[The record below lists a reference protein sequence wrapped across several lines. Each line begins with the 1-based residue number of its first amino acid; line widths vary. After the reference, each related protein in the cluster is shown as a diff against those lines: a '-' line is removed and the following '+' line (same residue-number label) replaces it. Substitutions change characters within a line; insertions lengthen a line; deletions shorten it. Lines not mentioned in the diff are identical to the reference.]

1 MIEFSCP
8 KCRTVLETSP
18 QQAGKVIKC
27 PECGTGL
34 KVPMP
39 KKAPTAQETG
49 IKQSPGKAIPPA
61 GAKPQ
66 RPDKRPSGSRRT
78 AKEESARGPSP
89 ALLIASVVG
98 GVAVL
103 AIIGV
108 VLVLVL
114 RSASKDSTETK
125 SASAPSS
132 SNPPVAVKG
141 PAVNNSTP
149 NLLTQTKKDQAA
161 NKDDPGPPDVTSS
174 MDTKDIYRRTLQSV
188 VWIVVMTP
196 NGFPVMGSGSLVDR
210 PNRIVLTNFH
220 VIYFDVT
227 FHTKTLVFFPMYE
240 KDKLVTEKERYMRR
254 RDEDGIPGTVV
265 ATDLQHDLA
274 LVQLSR
280 VPDDVKA
287 IPLADT
293 SVSSLET
300 VYSVGSPGAS
310 NALWGSTSG
319 TVRQVHHNK
328 WPVMLAGQIFEL
340 DSQVVEATNPVN
352 PGDSGGPLINDRAEL
367 VGVAESISRVAQ
379 NMSIFIDVSEARNFI
394 ETSFQKKGWQW
405 TRGEAAVNNHAGV
418 PDLVRYLDSPNKDF
432 RTKAIANL
440 GKIGSGARLAVPDLI
455 QVLKKE
461 ADGGVRRQAVEALNK
476 IGVPEK
482 KDLQLLTAGLS
493 DTNSDVRGYAATA
506 LGKLGR
512 EGRIY
517 IADLLK
523 AKKDTDS
530 SVRQAVIRS
539 LGQVGR
545 IDKEIV
551 MDALKE
557 GLKDN
562 DKDVRVAAAESIVL
576 LGPSAQDIPVL
587 KDCLKHPDS
596 EVQIAGARALWGL
609 GPEAKDAVAPLMEA
623 LNSSKD
629 DQVRGAIV
637 TTLGQIGAASKSAVP
652 AILETMKVKE
662 IRPKA
667 ILALA
672 KIGPEA
678 KEAVPVLTANLE
690 DRDSRIMAIKALG
703 EIGKEAK
710 VAVTKMTQLLAER
723 DKDLRLTILT
733 ALKEM
738 GPAAKEAVPAIGN
751 CLDFKDKEV
760 SLQAL
765 EVLGGLGPDA
775 KAAVGDIIRLFL
787 DEDTSPTNTLR
798 GKAVDTLAKIGK
810 PAVQRVH
817 QALKQSNKFVRIG
830 AAQALGQIGPDA
842 KEATSS
848 LRQMSNSPDPL
859 LHQAADDAL
868 FKIQKR

>member
-39 KKAPTAQETG
+39 KKAPETG
-49 IKQSPGKAIPPA
+49 IKQSSGRAIPPA
-61 GAKPQ
+61 GTKPQ
-66 RPDKRPSGSRRT
+66 SPERKIPKRPAR
-78 AKEESARGPSP
+78 EQSARSGHGPSP
-89 ALLIASVVG
+89 ALLIGSIVG

-103 AIIGV
+103 AVIGV
-108 VLVLVL
+108 VIVLVL
-114 RSASKDSTETK
+114 RSGSKDSTETK
-125 SASAPSS
+125 SASAPNPSS
-132 SNPPVAVKG
+132 PPVVARG
-141 PAVNNSTP
+141 PAVNNP
-149 NLLTQTKKDQAA
+149 NLQSAQSKKPEVATKEDA
-161 NKDDPGPPDVTSS
+161 GPPDITSS
-174 MDTKDIYRRTLQSV
+174 MTSRDIVKQTLQSLA
-188 VWIVVMTP
+188 WIVFLTRT
-196 NGFPVMGSGSLVDR
+196 GATGSGSGSLVDLE
-210 PNRIVLTNFH
+210 NRVVLTNYH
-220 VIYFDVT
+220 VVALESRT
-227 FHTKTLVFFPMYE
+227 VVFFPKYE
-240 KDKLVTEKERYMRR
+240 NGKLIPERERYVRR
-254 RDEDGIPGTVV
+254 RDEDGIPARVV
-265 ATDLQHDLA
+265 DTDPGHDLA
-274 LVQLSR
+274 LIQLSR
-280 VPDDVKA
+280 VPDGVKA
-287 IPLADT
+287 IPFAES
-293 SVSSLET
+293 SVSNLDP
-300 VYSVGSPGAS
+300 VYSFGSPGGS
-310 NALWGSTSG
+310 DALWGSTSG
-319 TVRQVHHNK
+319 TVRKEVHHRNWK
-328 WPVMLAGQIFEL
+328 VLVGGNILEI
-340 DSQVVEATNPVN
+340 DSQVVETTNPTFF
-352 PGDSGGPLINDRAEL
+352 GDSGGPLVNDRAEM
-367 VGVAESISRVAQ
+367 VGVTEGGLPGVQ
-379 NMSIFIDVSEARNFI
+379 MSFFIDATEAKNFI
-394 ETSFQKKGWQW
+394 EKTFQKNRWQW
-405 TRGEAAVNNHAGV
+405 HRGESTVSNHAAV

-432 RTKAIANL
+432 RSKAIANL

-557 GLKDN
+557 GLKDS

-596 EVQIAGARALWGL
+596 EVQIAGARALWSL
-609 GPEAKDAVAPLMEA
+609 GPEAKDTVGALMET

-678 KEAVPVLTANLE
+678 KEAVPVLAANLE

-710 VAVTKMTQLLAER
+710 VAVPKMTQLLAER

-738 GPAAKEAVPAIGN
+738 GPAAKEAVSAIGN